1 MALSFRETPQF
12 DKIAR
17 DLIIFYVILFGLGLG
32 LGLGLGRETEA
43 PCRKV

>member
-32 LGLGLGRETEA
+32 LGLGRETEA

>member
-32 LGLGLGRETEA
+32 RETEA

>member
-17 DLIIFYVILFGLGLG
+17 DLIIFYVILFGLG
-32 LGLGLGRETEA
+32 RETEA

>member
-32 LGLGLGRETEA
+32 LGRETEA